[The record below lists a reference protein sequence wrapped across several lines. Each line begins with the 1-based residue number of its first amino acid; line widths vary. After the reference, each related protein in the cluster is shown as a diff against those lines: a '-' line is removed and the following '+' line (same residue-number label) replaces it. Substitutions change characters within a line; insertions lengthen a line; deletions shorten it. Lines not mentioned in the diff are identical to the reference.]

1 MANKSRAGAHAK
13 GLLFRQTAA
22 LKVRQPKQKETRQA
36 RQFLS
41 VGCESN
47 PFCLPFN
54 QPGAEEI
61 FQLFDLPA
69 VLTLPDGV
77 ALRRLHD
84 ASGGANLQKCLEPI
98 ERQAAFGKEFFKHDR
113 LVQLPTKCEL
123 SSFIKV
129 DVTGAI

>member
-1 MANKSRAGAHAK
+1 MANKSRAGADGK
-13 GLLFRQTAA
+13 GLLLRQTAA

-47 PFCLPFN
+47 PSCLPFN

-69 VLTLPDGV
+69 VLTLPDGI

-84 ASGGANLQKCLEPI
+84 AAGRANLQKRLEPI
-98 ERQAAFGKEFFKHDR
+98 QRQAAFGKEFFEHDW
-113 LVQLPTKCEL
+113 LVQLPTECEL
-123 SSFIKV
+123 SSYQS
-129 DVTGAI
+129 GRNWS